1 MVSVIFLAIII
12 MVLFIP
18 IAVGLALFIIVPDW
32 FRANRNAVI
41 IGIGIADFLMFAA
54 IVVLFFGVA

>member
-1 MVSVIFLAIII
+1 MIFLAIII

-41 IGIGIADFLMFAA
+41 IGIGIADFILFAA
-54 IVVLFFGVA
+54 IFVLLFGVA

>member
-41 IGIGIADFLMFAA
+41 IGIGIADFLLFAA
-54 IVVLFFGVA
+54 MVLLLFGI

>member
-41 IGIGIADFLMFAA
+41 IGIGIADFILFAA

>member
-1 MVSVIFLAIII
+1 MMSVIFLAIIVMI
-12 MVLFIP
+12 LFIP

-41 IGIGIADFLMFAA
+41 IGIGIADFLIFAA
-54 IVVLFFGVA
+54 MVLLFVGI

>member
-1 MVSVIFLAIII
+1 MFSVIFLAIII

-32 FRANRNAVI
+32 FQKNRTAVI
-41 IGIGIADFLMFAA
+41 IGIGIADFLLFAA
-54 IVVLFFGVA
+54 VVLLLFAV